1 MTTAITVL
9 ASIKL
14 AVGKTE
20 SDLLIASDIFEKE
33 FVSKEAGVVRRELVR
48 KNNNE
53 YIDIVQFRSTKDME
67 EVMEKE
73 KSSPACRDFFSV
85 MDLENMDDS
94 PVVVYPSI
102 ATYSSPQK

>member
-14 AVGKTE
+14 SAGKTE
-20 SDLLIASDIFEKE
+20 ADLLMASDIFEKE

-48 KNNNE
+48 KSENE
-53 YIDIVQFRSTKDME
+53 YIDIVQFRSMEDME
-67 EVMEKE
+67 AVMEKE
-73 KSSPACRDFFSV
+73 KTNEVCRDFFSV

-94 PVVVYPSI
+94 QVVVYPSI
-102 ATYSSPQK
+102 ATYS

>member
-1 MTTAITVL
+1 VITAITVL

-20 SDLLIASDIFEKE
+20 ADLLTASGIFEKE

-48 KNNNE
+48 KGDNE
-53 YIDIVQFRSTKDME
+53 YIDIVQFRSRKDME

-73 KSSPACRDFFSV
+73 KTNSACHDFFSV

-94 PVVVYPSI
+94 QIVVYPSI
-102 ATYSSPQK
+102 ATYS

>member
-14 AVGKTE
+14 AAGRTE
-20 SDLLIASDIFEKE
+20 ADLLVASDIFERE
-33 FVSKEAGVVRRELVR
+33 FVSKEAGIVRRELVR
-48 KNNNE
+48 KGDNE
-53 YIDIVQFRSTKDME
+53 YIDIVQFRNKKDME

-73 KSSPACRDFFSV
+73 KTNTACHEFFSL
-85 MDLENMDDS
+85 MDLENMDES
-94 PVVVYPSI
+94 QVVICTSI

>member
-9 ASIKL
+9 ASITL
-14 AVGKTE
+14 AAGKTE
-20 SDLLIASDIFEKE
+20 ADLLTASNIFEKE

-48 KNNNE
+48 RGDNE
-53 YIDIVQFRSTKDME
+53 YIDIVQFRSMKDME

-73 KSSPACRDFFSV
+73 KSSQVCHDFFSV

-94 PVVVYPSI
+94 QIVICPSL
-102 ATYSSPQK
+102 ATYS

>member
-1 MTTAITVL
+1 MKYSVITAITVL

-14 AVGKTE
+14 AEGKTKA
-20 SDLLIASDIFEKE
+20 DLLTAPGIFEKE

-48 KNNNE
+48 KGDNE
-53 YIDIVQFRSTKDME
+53 YIDIVQFRSMKNME

-73 KSSPACRDFFSV
+73 KTKSACHDLFAV

-94 PVVVYPSI
+94 QIAVYPSI
-102 ATYSSPQK
+102 ATYS

>member
-14 AVGKTE
+14 AAGKTE
-20 SDLLIASDIFEKE
+20 ADLLTASGIFEKE

-48 KNNNE
+48 KGDNE
-53 YIDIVQFRSTKDME
+53 YIDIVQFRSMKDME

-73 KSSPACRDFFSV
+73 KTTPTCHDFFSM
-85 MDLENMDDS
+85 MDLDNIDDS
-94 PVVVYPSI
+94 QIAVYPSLV
-102 ATYSSPQK
+102 TY